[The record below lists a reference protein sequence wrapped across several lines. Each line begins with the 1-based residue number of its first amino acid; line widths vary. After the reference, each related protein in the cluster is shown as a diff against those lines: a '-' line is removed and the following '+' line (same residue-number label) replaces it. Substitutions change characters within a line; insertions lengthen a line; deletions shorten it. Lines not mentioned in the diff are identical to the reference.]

1 MTTQSPTTR
10 EGASVEKTAPAGA
23 VFTAH
28 DGAVFYRGS
37 YLPEFRQAAL
47 LDHLRADPDPAWRA
61 FNQRLAREL
70 ESAMAEAYHMDIAA

>member
-1 MTTQSPTTR
+1 MTQSPTTR
-10 EGASVEKTAPAGA
+10 EGAGANNPAPAGA

-37 YLPEFRQAAL
+37 YLPGFRQAAL

-61 FNQRLAREL
+61 LNQRLAREL
-70 ESAMAEAYHMDIAA
+70 ENAMAKAYHMDIAA